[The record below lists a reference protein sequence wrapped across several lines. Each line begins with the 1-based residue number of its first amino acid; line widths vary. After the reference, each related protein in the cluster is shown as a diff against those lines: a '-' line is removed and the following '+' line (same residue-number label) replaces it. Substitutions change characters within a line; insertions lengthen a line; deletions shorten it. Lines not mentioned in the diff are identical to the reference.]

1 MERPSRRVQYPRS
14 SRMIHEREPRLII
27 YVSEE
32 IHKKLKVLSASSGL
46 TMGMLS
52 DAFIN
57 YVLRNKELTRRLI
70 EDMGGRWIEQE
81 ET

>member
-1 MERPSRRVQYPRS
+1 
-14 SRMIHEREPRLII
+14 MIHEREPRLII

>member
-1 MERPSRRVQYPRS
+1 
-14 SRMIHEREPRLII
+14 
-27 YVSEE
+27 
-32 IHKKLKVLSASSGL
+32 LKVLSASSGL

>member
-1 MERPSRRVQYPRS
+1 MT
-14 SRMIHEREPRLII
+14 HEREPRLII

-32 IHKKLKVLSASSGL
+32 THKKLKMLSARSGL

-52 DAFIN
+52 DSFIG
-57 YVLRNKELTRRLI
+57 YVLRNKELAKRLI
-70 EDMGGRWIEQE
+70 EDMGGRWVEQE